1 MLAMDCAIRRIP
13 RGMIGGTMRRA
24 ILVALGTMTLVS
36 SATAIRFSAA
46 DVSDAGRMG
55 IGEYRVAHASIALAR
70 SAALERCAS
79 LQRTEARDSCE
90 AAALAREAARVAEVE
105 SGFRASEQSAR
116 AMQRARIELRYQAE
130 RARCAPL
137 GGPQR
142 DQCLIAA
149 HALKGR
155 ALLDS
160 ASPYQTGS

>member
-1 MLAMDCAIRRIP
+1 
-13 RGMIGGTMRRA
+13 MRRA
-24 ILVALGTMTLVS
+24 ILVALSTMTLVS
-36 SATAIRFSAA
+36 SATAIRYSAA
-46 DVSDAGRMG
+46 DALEGRHIG
-55 IGEYRVAHASIALAR
+55 VGEYRAEHASIALAR
-70 SAALERCAS
+70 SAALERCTV
-79 LQRTEARDSCE
+79 LQRADSRDACE
-90 AAALAREAARVAEVE
+90 AAAIAREAARIAEVE
-105 SGFRASEQSAR
+105 AGFRGSEQSAR

-137 GGPQR
+137 GGAQR